1 MARKQYD
8 LLVGLFALGAILVLA
23 YMALVFGGG
32 VRKYRDSMTVIGQ
45 FNQAGGLIE
54 NAPVY
59 LSGVEI
65 GLVNKI
71 EVAVTGKVHVHMRV
85 ARQAKLRKSDVPEIA
100 QRGVLGDVIVNF
112 IRGEQPGELARENT
126 LFVGKDPV
134 DIIRQ
139 AERAI
144 SILTSEETVGTVR
157 SILQNVEEITGQLR
171 EDMENL
177 RGLFTPEFLDDAR
190 AIVSNARKAS
200 EDLPELTR
208 EGTLI
213 LRETRTHLIQLAQN
227 LSKNARHI
235 DNMLASVDAILA
247 ATARGEGTLGNLVKN
262 PELYDSTVSAL
273 DAMRDAVVAIKYH
286 GPFWGK
292 RIRAEEE
299 AKAAEAAR
307 RATIW
312 RR

>member
-23 YMALVFGGG
+23 YMAIVFGGG

-65 GLVNKI
+65 GMVSKI

-85 ARQAKLRKSDVPEIA
+85 ARQAELRKSDVPEIA

-157 SILQNVEEITGQLR
+157 SILRNVEEITGQLR
-171 EDMENL
+171 EDMDNL

-235 DNMLASVDAILA
+235 DNMLASVDEILA

-262 PELYDSTVSAL
+262 PELYDSTVSTL